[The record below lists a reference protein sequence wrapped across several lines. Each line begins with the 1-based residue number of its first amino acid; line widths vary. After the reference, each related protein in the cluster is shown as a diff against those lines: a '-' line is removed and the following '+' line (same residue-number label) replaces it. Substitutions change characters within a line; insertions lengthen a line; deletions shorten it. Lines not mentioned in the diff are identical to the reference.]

1 MKCIPTVIKYIETNK
16 NKDIKNKTDTIGFL
30 VIITD
35 NPENKK
41 NKKVPIDGRGIINI
55 KTSFNNTIINIW
67 FINWNKIF
75 NKNLLVK
82 FLILKG
88 IKLDF

>member
-16 NKDIKNKTDTIGFL
+16 NKDIKNKTETIGFL

-41 NKKVPIDGRGIINI
+41 KISTVL
-55 KTSFNNTIINIW
+55 TI
-67 FINWNKIF
+67 
-75 NKNLLVK
+75 VK
-82 FLILKG
+82 YN
-88 IKLDF
+88 